1 MGQVITETFIPAR
14 SGNRCW
20 GRALTW
26 TGQTTWSMAGR
37 RAIHSA
43 EPDSMSPFVR
53 MAVVLGLIT
62 AVGPFAIDM
71 YLPALPSIG
80 SALHASPA
88 LVQMTLTVFFITLG
102 VCQLVYGPLADI
114 VGRKPPIYAGL
125 AIFTLGSVGCAF
137 ASGIGSLIFF
147 RMLQSLGAC
156 AGMVVPRAVVRDL
169 HTGHDATR
177 LMSLLMLVVSISP
190 ILAPLTGSA
199 IIAGFGWRGVFWAL
213 TLAAAIAAIL
223 ALTQLPETLAEHH
236 RADSSWRGA
245 FSGYLRLMTDPFFL
259 GLTLVGA
266 FGVSSFFVYLANAS
280 FVIIGHYGLSPTV
293 FSLCFALNAASF
305 FGFSQLTARLSARY
319 GLAAVIRNASVGF
332 ALSMIGATLVFA
344 LGSDSLPLM
353 MAFLFIGYGF
363 LGLVLPPSAVLSL
376 EEYGNIAGTASALM
390 GALQFVVGAAIM
402 AVSAVFTG
410 GHPKPMVYA
419 IAACAVVTLLLA
431 LRTLRQQRS

>member
-1 MGQVITETFIPAR
+1 MP
-14 SGNRCW
+14 
-20 GRALTW
+20 
-26 TGQTTWSMAGR
+26 
-37 RAIHSA
+37 
-43 EPDSMSPFVR
+43 PFLR

-80 SALHASPA
+80 GALHASPA
-88 LVQMTLTVFFITLG
+88 MVQMTLTVFFVILG

-125 AIFTLGSVGCAF
+125 GLFILGSLGCAF
-137 ASGIGSLIFF
+137 APGIGSLIFF

-169 HTGHDATR
+169 HTGHDAAR
-177 LMSLLMLVVSISP
+177 LMSLLFLVGSISP

-213 TLAAAIAAIL
+213 TLVAALAFIL
-223 ALTQLPETLAEHH
+223 ALTQLPETLAKHH
-236 RADSSWRGA
+236 RASSSWRSA
-245 FSGYLRLMTDPFFL
+245 FSGYRRLLGDPYFL

-266 FGVSSFFVYLANAS
+266 FGVSAFFVYLANAS

-305 FGFSQLTARLSARY
+305 VGFTQLTARLAARY
-319 GLAAVIRNASVGF
+319 GLAAVIRTASVGF
-332 ALSMIGATLVFA
+332 ALSMVGAALLFA

-353 MAFLFIGYGF
+353 MAFLFVGYGF
-363 LGLVLPPSAVLSL
+363 LGLVLPSSAVLSL
-376 EEYGNIAGTASALM
+376 EEHGNIAGTASALI
-390 GALQFVVGAAIM
+390 GALQFMVGAAIM
-402 AVSAVFTG
+402 AASAVFTAG
-410 GHPKPMVYA
+410 YPKPMVYG
-419 IAACAVVTLLLA
+419 IAACAVITLLFA
-431 LRTLRQQRS
+431 LGTLRQKRG